1 MTEPYEEMSVG
12 ILTINGFD
20 VVNSF
25 PDEERGMVRNITS
38 EQLNAIA
45 PLAWEKIKES
55 LGDSFW
61 EIFSDSIREATM
73 EVLDLDFDDDYKL
86 VKE

>member
-25 PDEERGMVRNITS
+25 PDEEREMVRNITS

-45 PLAWEKIKES
+45 PLAWEKIKDG
-55 LGDSFW
+55 LGDNFW

-73 EVLDLDFDDDYKL
+73 EVLDLDFDGDYKL

>member
-25 PDEERGMVRNITS
+25 PDEEREMVRNITS